1 VERPNRGATTADRAG
16 TSELLTSALESG
28 TGELLTSR
36 PLAMEACA
44 SKLRTHMLTC
54 VVVEAAH
61 RTRISPAME
70 ALGSS
75 SPIMEALCLEL
86 AELPAA
92 GRVSLPA
99 ARAAAPKAGVR
110 EEPPPLFWASVSRFF
125 LCCNRCILVL

>member
-1 VERPNRGATTADRAG
+1 
-16 TSELLTSALESG
+16 
-28 TGELLTSR
+28 
-36 PLAMEACA
+36 
-44 SKLRTHMLTC
+44 
-54 VVVEAAH
+54 
-61 RTRISPAME
+61 ME

-110 EEPPPLFWASVSRFF
+110 EEPPASILGLCFEIF